1 MKKKILNISIILAI
15 LLTIFAAINFIRP
28 SALEDNG
35 YYVTTTNLNVR
46 TGPGTEYRKIGVL
59 VEGTV
64 VVPLNEQ
71 NGWYE
76 INFGSVNGFISADY
90 VTYIEPVVEQPT
102 TSPAQDAVVASVP
115 TPQPSVIDDGDREYA
130 MSIFNR
136 VNEYRTSI
144 GVQQLVWDEN
154 LYNVANVRAH
164 EIYTLWSHTRP
175 NGQNPSSCFKEFGIS
190 YNYAG
195 ENLLKQGTSV
205 ENCFAGWYASDGH
218 RKAMENGNFT
228 KSAVFV
234 YWGPDG
240 QIYVA
245 QEFTD

>member
-15 LLTIFAAINFIRP
+15 FLIVLAAINFIKP
-28 SALEDNG
+28 SALEDDG
-35 YYVTTTNLNVR
+35 YYITETNLNVR
-46 TGPGTEYRKIGVL
+46 TGPGTEYKKIGVL
-59 VEGTV
+59 LKGTTI
-64 VVPLNEQ
+64 VPLSEQ

-76 INFGSVNGFISADY
+76 INFGSVNGFVCADY
-90 VTYIEPVVEQPT
+90 VSFVEPVKEQPIT
-102 TSPAQDAVVASVP
+102 EPVQNLIETSTPA
-115 TPQPSVIDDGDREYA
+115 PQPNVTDDGDREYA
-130 MSIFNR
+130 ITIFNR
-136 VNEYRTSI
+136 VNEYRASI

-190 YNYAG
+190 YNHAG
-195 ENLLKQGTSV
+195 ENLLKEGTSV
-205 ENCFAGWYASDGH
+205 ENCFDGWYASDGH
-218 RKAMENGNFT
+218 RNAMGNSNFN

-240 QIYVA
+240 KIYVA